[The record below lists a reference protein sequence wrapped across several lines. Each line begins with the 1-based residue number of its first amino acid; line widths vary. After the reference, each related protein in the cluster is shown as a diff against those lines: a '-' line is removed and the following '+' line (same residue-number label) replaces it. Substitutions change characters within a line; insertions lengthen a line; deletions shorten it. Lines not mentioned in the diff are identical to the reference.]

1 MQSHVTLPQN
11 NGFTMANQMTKA
23 ALQSKSKEELIDLL
37 QTSEKENTRL
47 TNIITK
53 KMSEN
58 VLLAEQLSKINA
70 KKTPKIKFNADWNWV
85 RKIEFILQKEN
96 RPLTSAEM
104 IEMLS
109 ELDDNL
115 KYANNPQKYFS
126 MHLSKTVKYGIVKK
140 ERTIGKIAAKYSLN
154 YD

>member
-1 MQSHVTLPQN
+1 
-11 NGFTMANQMTKA
+11 MTKA
-23 ALQSKSKEELIDLL
+23 TLQSKTKEELIDLL
-37 QTSEKENTRL
+37 QKSEKENTRL

-70 KKTPKIKFNADWNWV
+70 KKVSKTKFNSDWNWV

-104 IEMLS
+104 IELLS

-126 MHLSKTVKYGIVKK
+126 MYLSKAVKYEIVKK
-140 ERTIGKIAAKYSLN
+140 EKRTGFSTVYQSV
-154 YD
+154 

>member
-1 MQSHVTLPQN
+1 
-11 NGFTMANQMTKA
+11 MTKA
-23 ALQSKSKEELIDLL
+23 TLQSKTKEELIDLL
-37 QTSEKENTRL
+37 QKSEKENTRL

-70 KKTPKIKFNADWNWV
+70 KKVSKTKFNSDWNWV

-104 IEMLS
+104 IELLS

-140 ERTIGKIAAKYSLN
+140 ERTIGKTAAKYFLS
-154 YD
+154 

>member
-1 MQSHVTLPQN
+1 
-11 NGFTMANQMTKA
+11 MANQMKKA
-23 ALQSKSKEELIDLL
+23 SLQSKTKEELIDLL
-37 QTSEKENTRL
+37 QKVEKENTRL

-58 VLLAEQLSKINA
+58 VLLAEQLAKINT
-70 KKTPKIKFNADWNWV
+70 KKVSKIKFNADWNWV

-96 RPLTSAEM
+96 HPLTSAEM
-104 IEMLS
+104 IELLS

-126 MHLSKTVKYGIVKK
+126 MHLSKAVKYGIVKK
-140 ERTIGKIAAKYSLN
+140 ERTIGKTAAHYFLS
-154 YD
+154 